1 MHSFRSKLK
10 CETFTY
16 TIRYTQPF
24 MCVIAITPCEKRKN
38 HLRRTWEK
46 DKTVEFSDSLVNNEA
61 TTKKKKINATTFVR
75 YLKFTPGTYSLKSP

>member
-38 HLRRTWEK
+38 HLRWTWEK

-61 TTKKKKINATTFVR
+61 TTKKKKLTRPHSCDISNLLPARTR
-75 YLKFTPGTYSLKSP
+75 